1 MGVGQISP
9 VVKCRFF
16 RKDRRARPVAGSF
29 LPRFPHCRRNGQPP
43 RAARPQKPRPGC
55 GSSAHTLPQARNEP
69 FFREPRISRQLL
81 FAPPRQTLHRPRP
94 PLIFPL
100 FRTGG
105 LARSRSDAFRGPRQS
120 FSYTPHARSS
130 ARFSP
135 SRTVQNSGKRPIFS
149 PLPGGYSEFSL
160 PIASEWLT
168 RKA

>member
-43 RAARPQKPRPGC
+43 RAARPQKPRSGC
-55 GSSAHTLPQARNEP
+55 GSSAHTLPQPRNEP

-81 FAPPRQTLHRPRP
+81 FRPAPAAAHLPPLPYRRTRPLPQRRLPGPSAVFFLHAPRP
-94 PLIFPL
+94 QL
-100 FRTGG
+100 RT
-105 LARSRSDAFRGPRQS
+105 
-120 FSYTPHARSS
+120 
-130 ARFSP
+130 FSP
-135 SRTVQNSGKRPIFS
+135 FPHRANSGKRPIFS